1 MTARARSHRIN
12 PLTRL
17 QLEIASAASRLG
29 DPRARAIAAREAELI
44 PLTLLER
51 HRSRKGEMA
60 KLARRTL
67 KRLPQMSETELLE
80 AEAILRGCAAALDGR
95 FEITDETW
103 LGQRKRRNDQ
113 THAA

>member
-44 PLTLLER
+44 
-51 HRSRKGEMA
+51 RKGEMA